1 MKKRIRTLI
10 ILFLIS
16 IIIGTYI
23 YVDSSL
29 TPTITIL
36 AESKAKEVANR
47 GINEAVSS
55 IVRDKYNYTD
65 LINTKVDSEGK
76 ISMIQ
81 ANTTLINKIA
91 SEISLEVQDEFKK
104 IKKTVTYIP
113 LGSALQSPLL
123 AKYGPQ
129 VKVEIEPLG
138 VVNID
143 FKTDFKS
150 EGINQTKHTIY
161 LEVKTEVD
169 VVVPLT
175 TETKEIITQVPITET
190 IIVGEVPES
199 FISVPPEIAPNFF
212 E

>member
-1 MKKRIRTLI
+1 MKKKIRTLI

-91 SEISLEVQDEFKK
+91 S
-104 IKKTVTYIP
+104 
-113 LGSALQSPLL
+113 
-123 AKYGPQ
+123 
-129 VKVEIEPLG
+129 
-138 VVNID
+138 
-143 FKTDFKS
+143 
-150 EGINQTKHTIY
+150 
-161 LEVKTEVD
+161 
-169 VVVPLT
+169 
-175 TETKEIITQVPITET
+175 
-190 IIVGEVPES
+190 
-199 FISVPPEIAPNFF
+199 
-212 E
+212 